1 MHARENRH
9 EARERWQCTRAQTA
23 QLRLNASLAEDG
35 RRVAGA
41 ELVART
47 SGTLVDLLDRL
58 DAGREVIGGLRAI
71 FPPAVAAGARWSQ
84 R

>member
-9 EARERWQCTRAQTA
+9 EARERWQCTRPAAA
-23 QLRLNASLAEDG
+23 QLRLSASLAEDG
-35 RRVAGA
+35 RRVARA

-58 DAGREVIGGLRAI
+58 EVAREVIGGLRAI
-71 FPPAVAAGARWSQ
+71 FPSARTAGW
-84 R
+84 